1 MKSTIELTYVQ
12 EPLRPCDF
20 ASLRFSF
27 LGVFMR
33 AIMTLAG
40 IAVKREG
47 TFSDFY
53 VMRSNV
59 KIG

>member
-40 IAVKREG
+40 IATK
-47 TFSDFY
+47 TKSSMPSDSVF
-53 VMRSNV
+53 
-59 KIG
+59 

>member
-1 MKSTIELTYVQ
+1 MKSIIELTYVQ

-40 IAVKREG
+40 IAEEFRLDEGRE
-47 TFSDFY
+47 
-53 VMRSNV
+53 
-59 KIG
+59 